1 MTQIRSP
8 QRPWP
13 RTLLDVLIRA
23 GVIAILGVA
32 CFRVFLPFL
41 DLMLWALILAVTFQ
55 PLHGV
60 LRRRLGV
67 GAGGAAG
74 SMVVVA
80 LLVLIG
86 PTVMVGTSVAESAF
100 QAAQRLQ
107 SEGLHVPSPPESVA
121 SWPLVGERVSAVWQA
136 ASSDLSALLAKA
148 MPQIEGIAKTLL
160 AQAAGMG
167 VAISK
172 FLLAIVVAGIVM
184 AHGEHGAKTAEAIAS
199 RLAGPERGVELV
211 RLSTAIVRAVAQ
223 GVIGI
228 AFIQALLLG
237 LGFIVGGVPA
247 PGILVV
253 IVFLLGVMQLPATLV
268 TLPVILYMFTTEMSS
283 GAFLAFA
290 VYTAA
295 AGLAD
300 NVLKPLVLGRGVDVP
315 MPVVLIGAL
324 GGMVT
329 GGLIGLFIGPVTLA
343 LGYALFMAWV
353 DEEAPLATDRQATVP
368 SEGGSSA

>member
-1 MTQIRSP
+1 
-8 QRPWP
+8 
-13 RTLLDVLIRA
+13 
-23 GVIAILGVA
+23 
-32 CFRVFLPFL
+32 
-41 DLMLWALILAVTFQ
+41 
-55 PLHGV
+55 
-60 LRRRLGV
+60 
-67 GAGGAAG
+67 
-74 SMVVVA
+74 
-80 LLVLIG
+80 
-86 PTVMVGTSVAESAF
+86 
-100 QAAQRLQ
+100 
-107 SEGLHVPSPPESVA
+107 
-121 SWPLVGERVSAVWQA
+121 
-136 ASSDLSALLAKA
+136 
-148 MPQIEGIAKTLL
+148 
-160 AQAAGMG
+160 MG
-167 VAISK
+167 VAILK
-172 FLLAIVVAGIVM
+172 FLLAIVLAGIVM
-184 AHGEHGAKTAEAIAS
+184 AYGERGAKTAEAIAS
-199 RLAGPERGVELV
+199 RLAGPERGVELA
-211 RLSTAIVRAVAQ
+211 RLATAIVRAVAQ

-300 NVLKPLVLGRGVDVP
+300 NVLKPLMLGRGVDVP

-329 GGLIGLFIGPVTLA
+329 GGLLGLFIGPVTLA

-353 DEEAPLATDRQATVP
+353 DEEAPLAAPAALPAEPTSLDR
-368 SEGGSSA
+368 